1 MVTYRRDVFAALAD
15 PTRREILE
23 LLRSHDGLS
32 AGEIAARFPGIS
44 RPAVSRHLRVLRA
57 ARLCRARSAGRRR
70 HYELDPRSLARVD
83 LWIERYRGLWGEKLS
98 SLQRYV
104 LASAAA

>member
-1 MVTYRRDVFAALAD
+1 MSGADVFAALSD
-15 PTRREILE
+15 PKRREILE
-23 LLRSHDGLS
+23 LLRSHDRLS
-32 AGEIAARFPGIS
+32 AGEIADRFPRIS
-44 RPAVSRHLRVLRA
+44 RPAVSRHLRVLRS
-57 ARLCRARSAGRRR
+57 ARLCRVRRAGRRR
-70 HYELDPRSLARVD
+70 YYELDPRSLQHVD